1 VAAKDYYETLG
12 VPKSATA
19 DEIKKAYRRLARK
32 HHPDAGGSE
41 EKFKEVGEAYEV
53 LSDKE
58 KRAQYDQF
66 GAYFGG
72 NVPPGAGGPGSPGGP
87 RGWPGGAPGQ
97 GGHTYT
103 NVDVGDLGD
112 LFGNLFSGG
121 MPGGATVGGAGRGRS
136 SAQRGRDLI
145 YELSLT
151 FDEALTGVSSKVEVQ
166 RTEPCPTCHGSG
178 AASGTSPVTC
188 PVCQGSGHVAE
199 GQGMFS
205 FSRPCPRCGGA
216 GTVIETPCKT
226 CRGKGQVVR
235 TKPLTV
241 QIPPGVTDG
250 GKIRFK
256 GKGEPGVGGGP
267 AGDLYVVTR
276 IKPHA
281 FFTRDGADVLLE
293 LPVTVAEAALGAQLE
308 VPTPSGGRV
317 KIKVA
322 PGTQD
327 GKVYKLPGKGAP
339 RLKGSGAGDLRVRV
353 KLVVPKELN
362 AEQKEL
368 LKRFA
373 SSRGEADAVR
383 AHLARG

>member
-1 VAAKDYYETLG
+1 MAAKDYYETLG

-32 HHPDAGGSE
+32 HHPDAGGAE

-58 KRAQYDQF
+58 KRAQYDQY

-72 NVPPGAGGPGSPGGP
+72 NMPPGAGGRGGQGGPGGP
-87 RGWPGGAPGQ
+87 GGFN
-97 GGHTYT
+97 YT

-112 LFGNLFSGG
+112 LFGNLFGG
-121 MPGGATVGGAGRGRS
+121 GVQGSAAGGPPRGRS
-136 SAQRGRDLI
+136 AAQRGRDLT
-145 YELSLT
+145 YEVSLS
-151 FDEALTGVSSKVEVQ
+151 FDEALTGVSTKVDVQ
-166 RTEPCPTCHGSG
+166 RTESCPTCHGSG
-178 AASGTSPVTC
+178 AAPGTSPATC
-188 PVCQGSGHVAE
+188 TVCQGSGHVAQ

-205 FSRPCPRCGGA
+205 FSRPCPRCGGT
-216 GTVIETPCKT
+216 GKVIETPCST

-235 TKPLTV
+235 AKPVTV

-256 GKGEPGVGGGP
+256 GKGESGVSGGP

-276 IKPHA
+276 IKPHPY
-281 FFTRDGADVLLE
+281 FTREGADVALE

-308 VPTPSGGRV
+308 VPTPSGRV
-317 KIKVA
+317 KLKVA
-322 PGTQD
+322 AGTQD

-339 RLKGSGAGDLRVRV
+339 HLKGSGTGDMKVRVRV
-353 KLVVPKELN
+353 VVPGELN

-373 SSRGEADAVR
+373 SSRGTTDDVR
-383 AHLARG
+383 AHLAKD

>member
-1 VAAKDYYETLG
+1 MASKDYYETLG

-41 EKFKEVGEAYEV
+41 EKFKEVGEAYDI

-58 KRAQYDQF
+58 KRAQYDQY

-72 NVPPGAGGPGSPGGP
+72 NVPPGASGPGGP
-87 RGWPGGAPGQ
+87 AGWPGGAQGQ
-97 GGHTYT
+97 GGYT
-103 NVDVGDLGD
+103 NVDMGDLGD

-121 MPGGATVGGAGRGRS
+121 AGGSGGAAARGRS
-136 SAQRGRDLI
+136 SAQRGRDLV
-145 YELSLT
+145 YDLSLT
-151 FDEALTGVSSKVEVQ
+151 FDEALKGVSTKIEVQ
-166 RTEPCPTCHGSG
+166 RTESCQTCRGTGATPGTSRVTCPTCN
-178 AASGTSPVTC
+178 
-188 PVCQGSGHVAE
+188 GSGHVAQ
-199 GQGMFS
+199 GQGLFS
-205 FSRPCPRCGGA
+205 LSRPCPRCGGA
-216 GTVIETPCKT
+216 GTIVESPCTT
-226 CRGKGQVVR
+226 CRGKGQVIR
-235 TKPLTV
+235 TKPVTV

-256 GKGEPGVGGGP
+256 GKGESGVGGGP

-276 IKPHA
+276 IKPHR
-281 FFTRDGADVLLE
+281 FFVRDGADVVLE
-293 LPVTVAEAALGAQLE
+293 LPVTVAEATLGAELE

-339 RLKGSGAGDLRVRV
+339 KLKGNGSGDLRVRV

-373 SSRGEADAVR
+373 SSRGDADAVR
-383 AHLARG
+383 AHLAKD

>member
-41 EKFKEVGEAYEV
+41 EKFKEIGEAYEI
-53 LSDKE
+53 LSDPE
-58 KRAQYDQF
+58 KRSQYDQF

-72 NVPPGAGGPGSPGGP
+72 NVPPGAGGASGPGGA
-87 RGWPGGAPGQ
+87 GWPGGAPGQ
-97 GGHTYT
+97 GGFTYT
-103 NVDVGDLGD
+103 NVDMGDFGD
-112 LFGNLFSGG
+112 LFGNLFGG
-121 MPGGATVGGAGRGRS
+121 GVPGAENVGGAASRARS
-136 SAQRGRDLI
+136 SAQRGRDLS

-151 FDEALTGVSSKVEVQ
+151 FDEALTGVSTKIEVQ
-166 RTEPCPTCHGSG
+166 RTESCPTCHGSG
-178 AASGTSPVTC
+178 AAPGTSPITC
-188 PVCQGSGHVAE
+188 PVCHGSGHVAQ

-205 FSRPCPRCGGA
+205 VSRPCPRCGGS
-216 GTVIETPCKT
+216 GQVVETPCPT
-226 CRGKGQVVR
+226 CKGKGQVTR
-235 TKPLTV
+235 TKPITV
-241 QIPPGVTDG
+241 QIPAGVTDG

-256 GKGEPGVGGGP
+256 GKGEPGVAGGP

-276 IKPHA
+276 VKPHKY
-281 FFTRDGADVLLE
+281 FVRDGADVVLE
-293 LPVTVAEAALGAQLE
+293 VPVSVAEAALGTQLE
-308 VPTPSGGRV
+308 VPTPIDGRV

-327 GKVYKLPGKGAP
+327 GKVFKLPGKGAP
-339 RLKGSGAGDLRVRV
+339 RLKGGGAGDLRVRV
-353 KLVVPKELN
+353 KVVVPKDLN

-373 SSRGEADAVR
+373 SSRGEADSLR
-383 AHLARG
+383 PHLAKD

>member
-1 VAAKDYYETLG
+1 MASKDYYETLG

-53 LSDKE
+53 LSDPE
-58 KRAQYDQF
+58 KRGQYDQF

-72 NVPPGAGGPGSPGGP
+72 NMPPGAQGGQGGPAGWPPGAQGGPG
-87 RGWPGGAPGQ
+87 GA
-97 GGHTYT
+97 TYT
-103 NVDVGDLGD
+103 NVDLGDLGD

-121 MPGGATVGGAGRGRS
+121 SPGSVPAGGAGRGRGN
-136 SAQRGRDLI
+136 AQRGRDLT
-145 YELSLT
+145 YELSLS
-151 FDEALTGVSSKVEVQ
+151 FDDALTGVSTKVDVQ
-166 RTEPCPTCHGSG
+166 RTETCPTCHGSG
-178 AASGTSPVTC
+178 AAPGTSPVTC
-188 PVCQGSGHVAE
+188 PVCKGTGHTAQGE
-199 GQGMFS
+199 GLFS

-216 GTVIETPCKT
+216 GKIIEKPCPT

-235 TKPLTV
+235 SKPVTV
-241 QIPPGVTDG
+241 QIPAGVTDG

-256 GKGEPGVGGGP
+256 GKGEPGAGGGP

-281 FFTRDGADVLLE
+281 YFTRDGADIVLE
-293 LPVTVAEAALGAQLE
+293 LPVTIAEAALGGQIE
-308 VPTPSGGRV
+308 VPTPSGRV
-317 KIKVA
+317 KLKIA

-339 RLKGSGAGDLRVRV
+339 RLKGGGTGDMRVRV
-353 KLVVPKELN
+353 SVVVPKDLSP
-362 AEQKEL
+362 EQKEL
-368 LKRFA
+368 LKRFTSA
-373 SSRGEADAVR
+373 RGDADDVR
-383 AHLARG
+383 SHLARD